1 MLPVDIGDQIEEA
14 EEWHQ
19 PPGDASDRRRA
30 DVVHLCLSRV
40 FRPPSRRSDRLQSI
54 YTISMLPIAAN
65 RIYQRGIGCNAG
77 RSEARRV
84 GKECVS
90 TCRSRW
96 SPYH

>member
-30 DVVHLCLSRV
+30 DVVHICLSRV

-54 YTISMLPIAAN
+54 YTIYMLPIEAN
-65 RIYQRGIGCNAG
+65 RIYQRGIRCNAG
-77 RSEARRV
+77 RTAAPPNTPNEDRKRPRM
-84 GKECVS
+84 
-90 TCRSRW
+90 TSRQ
-96 SPYH
+96 